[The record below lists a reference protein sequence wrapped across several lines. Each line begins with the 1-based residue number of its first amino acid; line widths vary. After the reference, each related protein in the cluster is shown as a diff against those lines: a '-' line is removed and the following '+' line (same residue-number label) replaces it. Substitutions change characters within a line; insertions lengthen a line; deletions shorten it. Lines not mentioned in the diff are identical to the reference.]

1 MKACKK
7 CGAIKQFS
15 EFHKG
20 NGYVGGVKPTCKA
33 CVSEYHKE
41 LHKKTYKKK
50 PKEFFEE
57 KQKALLER
65 RLLREAIKAKEK
77 KEKLE
82 RIAAELPIKIAEKK
96 RKKREYNR
104 KYRAENPGCRRIEK
118 KNRKLKVRTSG
129 KLSAGIVKTLLE
141 KQKCKC
147 VVCKGSIKDGF
158 HIDHIIPIAK
168 GGMNVD
174 NNVQLLCPQCN
185 MSKSDKHPVDFMQS
199 KGFLL

>member
-7 CGAIKQFS
+7 CGVMKSLS
-15 EFHKG
+15 EFPIGKG
-20 NGYVGGVKPTCKA
+20 YAGGVRPVCKV

-57 KQKALLER
+57 KQRALLER
-65 RLLREAIKAKEK
+65 RLLMEEVRAKEK

-82 RIAAELPIKIAEKK
+82 RIAAEFPIKLAEKK
-96 RKKREYNR
+96 RKRREYNK
-104 KYRAENPGCRRIEK
+104 KYRAEHPGCRRVEK

-129 KLSAGIVKTLLE
+129 RLSAGIVKMLLE
-141 KQKCKC
+141 KQKGKC
-147 VVCKGSIKDGF
+147 VVCKVSIKDGF

-174 NNVQLLCPQCN
+174 RNVQLLCPPCN
-185 MSKSDKHPVDFMQS
+185 LAKSDKHPVEFMQS
-199 KGFLL
+199 NGFLL